1 RTASHGWVRWSLRVG
16 RRMAERRPP
25 WLVATATTLAL
36 NWLRVQL
43 PAQTNVAPL
52 LDRLVAEAI
61 PNQQGLAAWR
71 ALIHAHATLMR
82 QLATDLVDDI
92 GLTLGDFDVL
102 AQLAQAGG
110 EMRISELAAQA
121 YSSRSGMTRRIDR
134 LVDEGLVTRANT
146 DADGRGVVVGLTDA
160 GVARLAEAAPV
171 HLRRVRELFV
181 ERMSDSEL
189 STLASALEKVAVDC
203 GFG

>member
-1 RTASHGWVRWSLRVG
+1 
-16 RRMAERRPP
+16 M
-25 WLVATATTLAL
+25 
-36 NWLRVQL
+36 QL
-43 PAQTNVAPL
+43 PAPTDVAPL
-52 LDRLVAEAI
+52 LDRLVAAAI
-61 PNQQGLAAWR
+61 PNQLGLAAWR

-82 QLATDLVDDI
+82 RLATDLVDEI

-102 AQLAQAGG
+102 AQLGQSGG
-110 EMRISELAAQA
+110 QMRISELAAQA

-134 LVDEGLVTRANT
+134 LVDEGLVTRANS

-171 HLRRVRELFV
+171 HLHRVRQLFV
-181 ERMSDSEL
+181 DRLSDEEL
-189 STLASALEKVAVDC
+189 VTLASALETVAVDC

>member
-1 RTASHGWVRWSLRVG
+1 
-16 RRMAERRPP
+16 M
-25 WLVATATTLAL
+25 
-36 NWLRVQL
+36 QL

-61 PNQQGLAAWR
+61 PNQHGLAAWR

-102 AQLAQAGG
+102 AQLGQAGG
-110 EMRISELAAQA
+110 ELRISELAAQA
-121 YSSRSGMTRRIDR
+121 HSSRSGMTRRIDR
-134 LVDEGLVTRANT
+134 LVDEGLVTRADS
-146 DADGRGVVVGLTDA
+146 DADARGVVVELTDA

-181 ERMSDSEL
+181 ERLSDTDL
-189 STLASALEKVAVDC
+189 ATLANALEKVAVDC

>member
-1 RTASHGWVRWSLRVG
+1 MIATAS
-16 RRMAERRPP
+16 
-25 WLVATATTLAL
+25 TLAL
-36 NWLRVQL
+36 NSLRVQL

-61 PNQQGLAAWR
+61 PNQHGLAAWR

-102 AQLAQAGG
+102 AQLGQAGG

-134 LVDEGLVTRANT
+134 LVDEGLVTRAHT
-146 DADGRGVVVGLTDA
+146 VPDGRGVVVGPTDPGA
-160 GVARLAEAAPV
+160 ARLAGAVPV
-171 HLRRVRELFV
+171 PPRRDRPL
-181 ERMSDSEL
+181 
-189 STLASALEKVAVDC
+189 
-203 GFG
+203 

>member
-1 RTASHGWVRWSLRVG
+1 
-16 RRMAERRPP
+16 
-25 WLVATATTLAL
+25 
-36 NWLRVQL
+36 LRVQL

-61 PNQQGLAAWR
+61 PNQHGLAAWR

-102 AQLAQAGG
+102 AQLGQAGG

-134 LVDEGLVTRANT
+134 LVDEGLVTRANS

-181 ERMSDSEL
+181 ERLSDGEL

>member
-1 RTASHGWVRWSLRVG
+1 
-16 RRMAERRPP
+16 M
-25 WLVATATTLAL
+25 
-36 NWLRVQL
+36 QL

-61 PNQQGLAAWR
+61 PNQHGLAAWR

-102 AQLAQAGG
+102 AQLGQAGG

-134 LVDEGLVTRANT
+134 LVDEGLVTRADT

-160 GVARLAEAAPV
+160 GVARLAEAVPV

-181 ERMSDSEL
+181 ERLSDGEL
-189 STLASALEKVAVDC
+189 STLASAVTEEDHAS
-203 GFG
+203 GFVP

>member
-1 RTASHGWVRWSLRVG
+1 
-16 RRMAERRPP
+16 
-25 WLVATATTLAL
+25 
-36 NWLRVQL
+36 LRVQQ
-43 PAQTNVAPL
+43 PGQTDVAAL

-61 PNQQGLAAWR
+61 PNQHGLTAWQ

-82 QLATDLVDDI
+82 QLATDLVHDI

-102 AQLAQAGG
+102 AQLGQAGG
-110 EMRISELAAQA
+110 ELRISELAAQA

-134 LVDEGLVTRANT
+134 LVDEGLVTRANS

-171 HLRRVRELFV
+171 HLRRGRELFV
-181 ERMSDSEL
+181 ERLSDKEL
-189 STLASALEKVAVDC
+189 ATLASTLEKVAVDC

>member
-1 RTASHGWVRWSLRVG
+1 LQ
-16 RRMAERRPP
+16 
-25 WLVATATTLAL
+25 
-36 NWLRVQL
+36 VQQ
-43 PAQTNVAPL
+43 PAQADVAAL

-61 PNQQGLAAWR
+61 PNQHGLAAWQ

-82 QLATDLVDDI
+82 QFATNLVDDI

-102 AQLAQAGG
+102 AQLGQAGG
-110 EMRISELAAQA
+110 ELRISELAAQA

-134 LVDEGLVTRANT
+134 LVDEGLVARANS
-146 DADGRGVVVGLTDA
+146 DADGRGVVVGLTGA
-160 GVARLAEAAPV
+160 GIARLAEAAPV

-181 ERMSDSEL
+181 ERLSDEEL
-189 STLASALEKVAVDC
+189 TTLARALKKVAVDC

>member
-1 RTASHGWVRWSLRVG
+1 
-16 RRMAERRPP
+16 M
-25 WLVATATTLAL
+25 
-36 NWLRVQL
+36 QL
-43 PAQTNVAPL
+43 PAQTDVAPL
-52 LDRLVAEAI
+52 LDRLVVQAI

-71 ALIHAHATLMR
+71 ALIRAHATLMR

-102 AQLAQAGG
+102 AQLARAGG
-110 EMRISELAAQA
+110 HMRMSDLAAQA

-134 LVDEGLVTRANT
+134 LVDEGLVMRASA
-146 DADGRGVVVGLTDA
+146 DADGRGVIVGLTDA

-171 HLRRVRELFV
+171 HMFRVRQLFV
-181 ERMSDSEL
+181 DRLSDEEL
-189 STLASALEKVAVDC
+189 ATLASALEKVAVDC